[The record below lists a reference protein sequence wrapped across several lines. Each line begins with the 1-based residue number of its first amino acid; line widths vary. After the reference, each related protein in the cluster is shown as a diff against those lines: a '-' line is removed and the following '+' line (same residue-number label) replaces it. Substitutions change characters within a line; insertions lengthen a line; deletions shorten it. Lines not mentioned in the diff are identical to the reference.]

1 MAIARAINDFED
13 STGAFDW
20 AAEVLRS
27 KFEEAISLRERA
39 LDLADIEGVHG
50 MRVAIR
56 RLRSAI
62 RGFLPILPRKL
73 LKHLNAKLKEIAD
86 DLGAVRDQDVAIVA
100 LQRAIEKADD
110 TAVKEGIESLIED
123 RRQMR
128 REALERVKEQIDL
141 HRLQE
146 LRDEFYADLAEAA
159 AKHDRKAVSVNDAG
173 KLVILDALDDFLKLS
188 PSLYKP
194 FKVKNLHRLRI
205 AAKRLRY
212 ALELFAPYSENEFSV
227 SAEEVAAMQTA
238 LGDLHD
244 YDVWIADLSNHL
256 HEPAD
261 PAEYVRYQTALWLL
275 SEFTKKRMKSYSQAL
290 EVWQNWQSSGF
301 LENIRQTVG

>member
-1 MAIARAINDFED
+1 MADARAINDFED

-39 LDLADIEGVHG
+39 LDSSDIEGIHG

-73 LKHLNAKLKEIAD
+73 LKRLNAKLKEIAD
-86 DLGAVRDQDVAIVA
+86 DLGTVRDQDVAIVA
-100 LQRAIEKADD
+100 LEKALEKADE
-110 TAVKEGIESLIED
+110 TSIKEGVESLIED
-123 RRQMR
+123 RRQIR
-128 REALERVKEQIDL
+128 REALERIKEQIDL
-141 HRLQE
+141 HHLQD
-146 LRDEFYADLAEAA
+146 LRDEFYAGITEAA
-159 AKHDRKAVSVNDAG
+159 AKHDKKTISVNEAG

-194 FKVKNLHRLRI
+194 FKAKNLHRLRI

-212 ALELFAPYSENEFSV
+212 ALELFAPYGKNEFSL
-227 SAEEVAAMQTA
+227 SAGEVAAMQSA

-256 HEPAD
+256 RQPAD
-261 PAEYVRYQTALWLL
+261 PAEYVRYKTALWLL

-290 EVWQNWQSSGF
+290 DIWWDWQGSGF
-301 LENIRQTVG
+301 IEDIQQIVG